1 MNSIPEHFKGNVTD
15 KPNSDRTDLP
25 QNGLQKYTISQ

>member
-1 MNSIPEHFKGNVTD
+1 MNSIPEHFKEEATH
-15 KPNSDRTDLP
+15 KLNSDRTDLP